1 MPRPAPL
8 LLLLASCPASLAP
21 DSARDLATYI
31 AAEVSVPQGAEATK
45 LKVSSSAVIS
55 LMKLMMPPLQVY
67 IPARG
72 ELSLSSPAAV
82 HEAVASSWAAV
93 VEPHAAGLTDPG
105 PAAAAATTALS
116 PGDT

>member
-1 MPRPAPL
+1 
-8 LLLLASCPASLAP
+8 
-21 DSARDLATYI
+21 
-31 AAEVSVPQGAEATK
+31 
-45 LKVSSSAVIS
+45 
-55 LMKLMMPPLQVY
+55 MKLMMPPLQVY

>member
-1 MPRPAPL
+1 MH
-8 LLLLASCPASLAP
+8 
-21 DSARDLATYI
+21 
-31 AAEVSVPQGAEATK
+31 
-45 LKVSSSAVIS
+45 
-55 LMKLMMPPLQVY
+55 

-72 ELSLSSPAAV
+72 EVTLSSPAAV

-105 PAAAAATTALS
+105 PAAAAANTELS

>member
-31 AAEVSVPQGAEATK
+31 PAEVSVPRGAEATK
-45 LKVSSSAVIS
+45 LKVCSSTIS
-55 LMKLMMPPLQVY
+55 LMKLVMPRLQVH
-67 IPARG
+67 IAARG
-72 ELSLSSPAAV
+72 EVTLSSPAAV

-105 PAAAAATTALS
+105 PAAAAANTALS